1 MDQLLEYDWELA
13 LGDKVLTAE
22 EMTRLVDAKSDLV
35 QLRGEW
41 VQADKDVLARAARF
55 VSQRHS
61 SGDRAIV
68 DLIKDLIADDLKDL
82 PVEEVKAT
90 GWASALLDQSV
101 APRQVAVPSTVNAT
115 LRPYQRRGLD
125 WLAYMSALGLGAV
138 LADDMGLGKTLQ
150 LLALLA
156 HEKSETATLLV
167 CPMSVVGNWQRE
179 AARFV
184 PSLRVYVHQR
194 FGSRYRGGVG
204 TGSS

>member
-68 DLIKDLIADDLKDL
+68 DLIKDLIADDLTDL

-101 APRQVAVPSTVNAT
+101 APRQVAVPSPVRSEEHTSELQSLMRNSYAVFCLKQKQT
-115 LRPYQRRGLD
+115 QRKQTYQ
-125 WLAYMSALGLGAV
+125 
-138 LADDMGLGKTLQ
+138 Q
-150 LLALLA
+150 
-156 HEKSETATLLV
+156 
-167 CPMSVVGNWQRE
+167 
-179 AARFV
+179 
-184 PSLRVYVHQR
+184 
-194 FGSRYRGGVG
+194 
-204 TGSS
+204 